1 MANLVAAGAKA
12 VRRMLESA
20 CARNTSAEL
29 HCEGDEGR
37 LTAHMRLLAIESHH
51 LITDEAQFVGSG
63 TVLRQRQP
71 VMIHFLYDGVRWA
84 FRTQVSRPLLLVTL
98 NEELRVRGMALQL
111 PDQITEQQRR
121 AEFRLSLAARD
132 SVADLHTTAPGDV
145 TVCPLDAELFE
156 GRLTNISVGGLCLLV
171 SRQCRKSFFLGELF
185 YACFRLPDLDQECVL
200 PVEVRNHRRVAESGA
215 TLVGVRF
222 VACDPAHT
230 SAQLNLIQ
238 RFVAVEQRRLLR
250 ARKV

>member
-37 LTAHMRLLAIESHH
+37 LTARLRLLAVESHQ
-51 LITDEAQFVGSG
+51 LLTDEAQFVGSA
-63 TVLRQRQP
+63 TVLRQRQS

-98 NEELRVRGMALQL
+98 NNEFRVRGMALQL
-111 PDQITEQQRR
+111 PDQIAEQQRR
-121 AEFRLSLAARD
+121 SDFRVSLAGRD
-132 SVADLHTTAPGDV
+132 IVANLHATAAGDV
-145 TVCPLDAELFE
+145 RVCPVDAERFE
-156 GRLTNISVGGLCLLV
+156 GRLTNISAGGLGLLV
-171 SRQCRKSFFLGELF
+171 SRNSRRSFALGELF
-185 YACFRLPDLDQECVL
+185 YACFRLPDLDPECVL

-222 VACDPAHT
+222 VSCDPAHT
-230 SAQLNLIQ
+230 STQLAQIQ

-250 ARKV
+250 ARKA